1 MLSGVKLICPS
12 DSLIIL
18 RLPNEGISM
27 RFAVIG
33 NRGMFGSEMMLLLA
47 DRGHE
52 VFGLNRETFNLDDS
66 IESIARQLESFD
78 AVVNAVGYTAVDK
91 AESEITLAN
100 LVNGDYAGKLAH
112 ASKIVGAKFLHLST
126 DYVFDGNS
134 EIPYSTDAIP
144 NPQGA
149 YGRSKLLGEKLIE
162 KSGANYTIFRTAWL
176 YGAHG
181 RCFPK
186 AIHEKALQ
194 GEPLRVVNDQ
204 FGQPT
209 WTKDLAEQILRYA
222 QLDKAPAIV
231 HCVSSGKASWFDF
244 ASEVVGDYPIE
255 QVSSTEFVTP
265 AKRPKYSVLDNSSSL
280 VSPIGDWRER
290 WLVAKANVLGL
301 LK

>member
-33 NRGMFGSEMMLLLA
+33 NRGMFGSEMMLVLA
-47 DRGHE
+47 DQGHQ
-52 VFGLNRETFNLDDS
+52 VLGLNRETLNLDDS
-66 IESIARQLESFD
+66 IDSIARALEGFD
-78 AVVNAVGYTAVDK
+78 AVVNAVAYTEVDK
-91 AESEITLAN
+91 AESESELAN
-100 LVNGDYAGKLAH
+100 LVNGDYAGKLAS

-134 EIPYSTDAIP
+134 DVPYATEAIP

-149 YGRSKLLGEKLIE
+149 YGRSKLLGEKRVQD
-162 KSGANYTIFRTAWL
+162 SGANYTIFRTAWL

-186 AIHEKALQ
+186 VVHEKASQ
-194 GEPLRVVNDQ
+194 GDPLRVVNDQ

-209 WTKDLAEQILRYA
+209 WTKDLADQILSYA
-222 QLDKAPAIV
+222 QLENAPAIV
-231 HCVSSGKASWFDF
+231 HSVSSGKASWFDF
-244 ASEVVGDYPIE
+244 ATEVVGDYPIE
-255 QVSSTEFVTP
+255 SVSSGEFVTA
-265 AKRPKYSVLDNSSSL
+265 AKRPKYSVLDNSSDL
-280 VSPIGDWRER
+280 VTPIADWKDR
-290 WLVAKANVLGL
+290 WLVAKDDVLGL

>member
-33 NRGMFGSEMMLLLA
+33 NRGMLGSETMLFLTEQ
-47 DRGHE
+47 GHE
-52 VFGLNRETFNLDDS
+52 VLGFNRENLNLDDS
-66 IESIARQLESFD
+66 VEVIASLLESFE
-78 AVVNAVGYTAVDK
+78 AVINAVAYTAVDK
-91 AESEITLAN
+91 AESEIELAN
-100 LVNGDYAGKLAH
+100 LVNGDYVGKMAT
-112 ASKIVGAKFLHLST
+112 ASKIVGSRFLHVST
-126 DYVFDGNS
+126 DYVFDGKS

-149 YGRSKLLGEKLIE
+149 YGRSKLLGEKLVE
-162 KSGANYTIFRTAWL
+162 ESGANYTIFRTAWL

-186 AIHEKALQ
+186 VMREKALR
-194 GEPLRVVNDQ
+194 GDPLRVVNDQ

-209 WTKDLAEQILRYA
+209 WTRDLAEQILNYA
-222 QLDKAPAIV
+222 KLDKAPAIV
-231 HCVSSGKASWFDF
+231 HSVSSGKASWFDF
-244 ASEVVGDYPIE
+244 ATEVVCDYPIE
-255 QVSSTEFVTP
+255 PVSSSEFVT
-265 AKRPKYSVLDNSSSL
+265 AAQRPKYSVLDNSSSL
-280 VSPIGDWRER
+280 VTPIGDWKKR
-290 WLVAKANVLGL
+290 WLAAKDDVLGL

>member
-33 NRGMFGSEMMLLLA
+33 NRGMLGSEMMLVLA
-47 DRGHE
+47 DRGYE
-52 VFGLNRETFNLDDS
+52 VLGLNRETLNLDDS
-66 IESIARQLESFD
+66 IDSIAPALEGFD
-78 AVVNAVGYTAVDK
+78 AVVNAVAYTAVDK
-91 AESEITLAN
+91 AESQSELAN
-100 LVNGDYAGKLAH
+100 LVNGDYAGKLAQ
-112 ASKIVGAKFLHLST
+112 ASKLVGAKFLHLST

-134 EIPYSTDAIP
+134 EIPYATDAIP

-149 YGRSKLLGEKLIE
+149 YGRSKLLGEKLVE
-162 KSGANYTIFRTAWL
+162 DSEANYTIFRTAWL

-186 AIHEKALQ
+186 VMHEKVLQ
-194 GEPLRVVNDQ
+194 GDPLRVVDDQ

-209 WTKDLAEQILRYA
+209 WTRDLAEQILSYA
-222 QLDKAPAIV
+222 QLENAPAIV
-231 HCVSSGKASWFDF
+231 HSVSSGRASWFDF
-244 ASEVVGDYPIE
+244 ATEVVGEYPIE
-255 QVSSTEFVTP
+255 AVSSGEFVTA
-265 AKRPKYSVLDNSSSL
+265 AKRPKYSVLDNSSNL
-280 VSPIGDWRER
+280 VVPIADWKDR
-290 WLVAKANVLGL
+290 WLAAKDDALGL

>member
-33 NRGMFGSEMMLLLA
+33 NRGMLGSEMMLVLA
-47 DRGHE
+47 DQGHE
-52 VFGLNRETFNLDDS
+52 VLGLNRETLDLADS
-66 IESIARQLESFD
+66 IESIARQLESID
-78 AVVNAVGYTAVDK
+78 AVVNAVAYTAVDK
-91 AESEITLAN
+91 AESEIDLAN
-100 LVNGDYAGKLAH
+100 LVNGDYAGKLAR

-126 DYVFDGNS
+126 DYVFDGES
-134 EIPYSTDAIP
+134 EIPYAPDAIP

-149 YGRSKLLGEKLIE
+149 YGRSKLLGEKLVE
-162 KSGANYTIFRTAWL
+162 ESGANYTIFRTAWL

-186 AIHEKALQ
+186 VMHEKASK
-194 GEPLRVVNDQ
+194 GDPLRVVNDQ

-209 WTKDLAEQILRYA
+209 WTKDLAEQILSYA
-222 QLDKAPAIV
+222 QLDNSPAIV

-244 ASEVVGDYPIE
+244 ATEIVGAYPIE
-255 QVSSTEFVTP
+255 PVSSREFVT
-265 AKRPKYSVLDNSSSL
+265 AARRPKYSVLDNSSDL
-280 VSPIGDWRER
+280 VAPIADWKER
-290 WLVAKANVLGL
+290 WLVAKNDVLGL

>member
-33 NRGMFGSEMMLLLA
+33 NRGMFGSEMMLVLA
-47 DRGHE
+47 DQGHE
-52 VFGLNRETFNLDDS
+52 VMGFNRETLNLDDS
-66 IESIARQLESFD
+66 IDSIARALEGFD
-78 AVVNAVGYTAVDK
+78 AVVNAVAYTAVDK
-91 AESEITLAN
+91 AESESELAN
-100 LVNGDYAGKLAH
+100 LVNGDCAGKLAG

-134 EIPYSTDAIP
+134 DVPYATDAIP

-149 YGRSKLLGEKLIE
+149 YGRSKLLGEKLVE
-162 KSGANYTIFRTAWL
+162 DSGSNYTIFRTAWL

-186 AIHEKALQ
+186 VMHEKALH
-194 GEPLRVVNDQ
+194 GDPLRVVNDQ

-209 WTKDLAEQILRYA
+209 WTRDLAEQILSFA
-222 QLDKAPAIV
+222 QLEKAPAIV
-231 HCVSSGKASWFDF
+231 HSVSSGNASWFDF
-244 ASEVVGDYPIE
+244 ATEVVGDYPIE
-255 QVSSTEFVTP
+255 PVSSGEFVTA
-265 AKRPKYSVLDNSSSL
+265 AKRPKYSVLDNSSDL
-280 VSPIGDWRER
+280 VTPIADWKNR
-290 WLVAKANVLGL
+290 WLEAKEDVLGL

>member
-33 NRGMFGSEMMLLLA
+33 NRGMFGSEMMLVLA
-47 DRGHE
+47 DRGYE
-52 VFGLNRETFNLDDS
+52 VLGLNRETLNLDDS
-66 IESIARQLESFD
+66 IESIASGLEGFD
-78 AVVNAVGYTAVDK
+78 AVINAVAYTAVDK
-91 AESEITLAN
+91 AESEAELAN
-100 LVNGDYAGKLAH
+100 RINGDYAGKLAA
-112 ASKIVGAKFLHLST
+112 ASKIVGAKFLHVST

-134 EIPYSTDAIP
+134 EIPYAVDATP

-149 YGRSKLLGEKLIE
+149 YGRSKLLGEKLVE
-162 KSGANYTIFRTAWL
+162 DSGANYTIFRTAWL
-176 YGAHG
+176 YGANG

-186 AIHEKALQ
+186 VMHAKAMQ
-194 GEPLRVVNDQ
+194 GDALRVVNDQ

-209 WTKDLAEQILRYA
+209 WTRDLADQILSYS
-222 QLDKAPAIV
+222 QLENSPAIV

-244 ASEVVGDYPIE
+244 ATEVVGDYPIE
-255 QVSSTEFVTP
+255 PVSSDEFVTA
-265 AKRPKYSVLDNSSSL
+265 AKRPKYSVLDNSSDL
-280 VSPIGDWRER
+280 VAPIADWKDR
-290 WLVAKANVLGL
+290 WLVAKDDVLGL

>member
-33 NRGMFGSEMMLLLA
+33 NRGMLGSEMMLVLA
-47 DRGHE
+47 EQGQE
-52 VFGLNRETFNLDDS
+52 VFGFNRENLNLDDS
-66 IESIARQLESFD
+66 VEGIARVLEGFD
-78 AVVNAVGYTAVDK
+78 AVLNAVAYTAVDK
-91 AESEITLAN
+91 AESEIELAYKI
-100 LVNGDYAGKLAH
+100 NGDYAGKIAE
-112 ASKIVGAKFLHLST
+112 ASKITGAKFLHVST

-134 EIPYSTDAIP
+134 ETPYATDATP

-149 YGRSKLLGEKLIE
+149 YGHSKLLGEKLVE
-162 KSGANYTIFRTAWL
+162 QSGANYTIFRTAWL

-186 AIHEKALQ
+186 VIHEKALL
-194 GEPLRVVNDQ
+194 GDPLRVVNDQ

-209 WTKDLAEQILRYA
+209 WTQDLAKQILSYA
-222 QLDKAPAIV
+222 KLDNAPAIV

-244 ASEVVGDYPIE
+244 ATEVVGDYPIE
-255 QVSSTEFVTP
+255 PVSSGEFVTA
-265 AKRPKYSVLDNSSSL
+265 AKRPKYSVLDNSSDL
-280 VSPIGDWRER
+280 VAPIVDWKQR
-290 WLVAKANVLGL
+290 WLLAKDDVLGL

>member
-52 VFGLNRETFNLDDS
+52 VLGLNRETINLDDS

-78 AVVNAVGYTAVDK
+78 AVVNAVAYTAVDK
-91 AESEITLAN
+91 AESETELAN

-112 ASKIVGAKFLHLST
+112 ASKIVGAKFLQLST

-134 EIPYSTDAIP
+134 ETPYATDAIP
-144 NPQGA
+144 NPQGV
-149 YGRSKLLGEKLIE
+149 YGRSKLLGEKLVE
-162 KSGANYTIFRTAWL
+162 DSGANYTIFRTAWL

-186 AIHEKALQ
+186 VMHEKALQ
-194 GEPLRVVNDQ
+194 GNPLRVVDDQ

-209 WTKDLAEQILRYA
+209 WTKDLAEQILSYA
-222 QLDKAPAIV
+222 QLEKAAAIV
-231 HCVSSGKASWFDF
+231 HSVSSGEASWFDF
-244 ASEVVGDYPIE
+244 AAEIFGGYPI
-255 QVSSTEFVTP
+255 
-265 AKRPKYSVLDNSSSL
+265 
-280 VSPIGDWRER
+280 
-290 WLVAKANVLGL
+290 
-301 LK
+301 